1 MTRPSS
7 RTALITGGNR
17 GLGRAAA
24 LALAADGTDVVLT
37 YRGNADEATAVV
49 GEVEA
54 LGRRAAAL
62 QLDTTV
68 PGSFAAFAETLA
80 ATLQDVFGR
89 ETFDV
94 LVNNAGY
101 AGWTPFGEMTEEVLD
116 ELLAVHVKGPILL
129 TELLAPSVAD
139 GGRIVFVSTGLTRFV
154 ANPAYSAYASAKGA
168 IEVYTKYAAKALGA
182 RAITVNVL
190 APGATATDFAGGV
203 IRDDEDYRAMISGLV
218 AFGRI
223 GEPDDI
229 GGAVR
234 AIASESAGWVT
245 GQRIEA
251 SGGQAL

>member
-1 MTRPSS
+1 MT

-24 LALAADGTDVVLT
+24 LALAADGADVVLT
-37 YRGNADEATAVV
+37 YRGGAGEAAAVV
-49 GEVEA
+49 TEVEA

-68 PGSFAAFAETLA
+68 ASRFPVFGEALAGTLRECFDRETL
-80 ATLQDVFGR
+80 DV
-89 ETFDV
+89 V
-94 LVNNAGY
+94 VNNAGH
-101 AGWTPFGEMTEEVLD
+101 AGWTPFGETTEEALD
-116 ELLAVHVKGPILL
+116 DLLAVHVKGPILL
-129 TELLAPSVAD
+129 TEQLAPSIAD
-139 GGRIVFVSTGLTRFV
+139 GGRVVFVSTGLTRFV

-168 IEVYTKYAAKALGA
+168 IEVYTKYAAKALAPRG
-182 RAITVNVL
+182 ITVNVI

-203 IRDDEDYRAMISGLV
+203 IRDDEDYRAMITSLV
-218 AFGRI
+218 AFGRV

-234 AIASESAGWVT
+234 ALASESAAWIT
-245 GQRIEA
+245 GQRVEA